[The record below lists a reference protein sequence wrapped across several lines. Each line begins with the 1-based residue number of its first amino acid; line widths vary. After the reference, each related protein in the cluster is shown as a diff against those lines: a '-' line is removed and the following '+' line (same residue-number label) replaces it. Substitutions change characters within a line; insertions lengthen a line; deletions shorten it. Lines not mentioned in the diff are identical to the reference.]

1 MKKFFLLCAVIFIG
15 TLSIPLVSLKV
26 GNFSFKN
33 ISEKFTQPAGSEG
46 PVRTDD
52 VGAAETDRTVKV
64 MSVSSGNIITTDEL
78 DYIVGCVACEMPATY
93 HEEALKAQAVAAYT
107 NLQRLRKNP
116 DASLSGAD
124 ISDSPSKHQGYYTEE
139 QQREKWGDKYDAYR
153 QKIENAVREVLGE
166 VILYDGEPIVAA
178 YCALCPG
185 RTEDASVIW
194 QGDIPYLK
202 SVVSSGDRLSPDYS
216 VTTVMSIAEF
226 RDAVKND
233 SEIVLPDDPAQ
244 WIKINTLSEN
254 HTGVVKSVTVGNKEM
269 DGVKARRLFSLRSP
283 AFTVSF
289 ANGSFT
295 FTANGYGHC
304 VGMSQYGADYMAQNG
319 SSYKEILRHYY
330 KGVKIERG

>member
-1 MKKFFLLCAVIFIG
+1 
-15 TLSIPLVSLKV
+15 
-26 GNFSFKN
+26 
-33 ISEKFTQPAGSEG
+33 
-46 PVRTDD
+46 
-52 VGAAETDRTVKV
+52 
-64 MSVSSGNIITTDEL
+64 
-78 DYIVGCVACEMPATY
+78 
-93 HEEALKAQAVAAYT
+93 
-107 NLQRLRKNP
+107 
-116 DASLSGAD
+116 
-124 ISDSPSKHQGYYTEE
+124 
-139 QQREKWGDKYDAYR
+139 
-153 QKIENAVREVLGE
+153 
-166 VILYDGEPIVAA
+166 
-178 YCALCPG
+178 
-185 RTEDASVIW
+185 
-194 QGDIPYLK
+194 
-202 SVVSSGDRLSPDYS
+202 
-216 VTTVMSIAEF
+216 MSIAEF

-319 SSYKEILRHYY
+319 NSYKEILRHYY